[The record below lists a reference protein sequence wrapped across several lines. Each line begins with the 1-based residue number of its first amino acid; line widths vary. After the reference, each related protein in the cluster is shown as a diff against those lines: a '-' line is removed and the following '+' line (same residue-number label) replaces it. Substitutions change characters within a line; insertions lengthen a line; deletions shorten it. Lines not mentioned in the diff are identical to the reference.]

1 MASNI
6 STMPER
12 GIETHVPEQV
22 IEIPELERGIETR
35 GIERVPPKARADV
48 RVFNNFTLWLSA
60 NMVIST
66 FALGTLATVVFGLGF
81 WDSVT
86 AIIIFN
92 VLGITPCCFLVN
104 TRSQTR
110 APSNDYLAVFVR
122 LERC

>member
-12 GIETHVPEQV
+12 GIETHVPEQN

-35 GIERVPPKARADV
+35 GIERVPPGSRAD
-48 RVFNNFTLWLSA
+48 RRIFNNFTLWISA

-66 FALGTLATVVFGLGF
+66 FYLGTLATVVFGLGF

-92 VLGITPCCFLVN
+92 VLGILRVG
-104 TRSQTR
+104 
-110 APSNDYLAVFVR
+110 L
-122 LERC
+122 LW